1 MTKQLAPIVLLTA
14 VAALA
19 ADALALDLPKRKSG
33 LWDVKISRASA
44 KRPPQTF
51 QMCIDQNTD
60 DIALQMGESFSRQA
74 CSKQQIRREGNRIVG
89 DSVCKIGETTATSHT
104 VVSGDFDHTYRGE
117 IHTKY
122 SPPLMGTSENLMLIE
137 GKWAGPCQ
145 PDQQPG
151 DMIMPNGMKI
161 NIKQLQVQ

>member
-19 ADALALDLPKRKSG
+19 AEALALDLPKRKSG

>member
-19 ADALALDLPKRKSG
+19 AEALALDLPKRKSG

-51 QMCIDQNTD
+51 QMCIDQSTD